1 MSSQENKLDRVRV
14 ASPCPASWE
23 NMTGDDR
30 VRFCQQC
37 QLQVYNIS
45 EMTRGQ
51 AEALIARTEGR
62 ICARLY
68 RRSDGTV
75 LTKDCPVGLR
85 AFRRRIS
92 RMAGAALTTLLSLG
106 ASVLGQT
113 FTRTSRDESGNN
125 QLTITRSF
133 FGTNPQEGRATC
145 RGIITDPNDS
155 VVAGAQVTIVN
166 EKTKYKRVIKS
177 DKDGQF
183 KFGLLEPGLYT
194 LKIESP
200 GFRDVVRAHLSLHSN
215 EEMRL
220 DVMLDLPGLVG
231 VLVCEE
237 PPSKGIII
245 DGVRVRINED

>member
-1 MSSQENKLDRVRV
+1 MSSQENSLDRARV
-14 ASPCPASWE
+14 ASPCPANWE

-30 VRFCQQC
+30 VRFCQEC

-51 AEALIARTEGR
+51 AEALIAQAEGR

-68 RRSDGTV
+68 RRADGTI

-85 AFRRRIS
+85 AFKRRIG
-92 RMAGAALTTLLSLG
+92 RIAGAAFTTLLSLG
-106 ASVLGQT
+106 ASALGQS

-133 FGTNPQEGRATC
+133 FGLNPQEGRATC
-145 RGIITDPNDS
+145 WGIVSDLNKAVIP
-155 VVAGAQVTIVN
+155 GAKVTIVN

-177 DKDGQF
+177 DDEGQF
-183 KFGLLEPGLYT
+183 KFGLLEPGVYT
-194 LKIESP
+194 LRIEFP
-200 GFRDVVRAHLSLHSN
+200 GFQDFVREHFRLHSN

-220 DVMLDLPGLVG
+220 DVLLDPEGLMG
-231 VLVCEE
+231 VIACQE
-237 PPSKGIII
+237 PPGKGIVIE
-245 DGVRVRINED
+245 GVRVRINED